1 MTFPYMDWNTSLV
14 VDHFAC
20 SAIDRG
26 FKSWFDHCFA
36 VLFESVP
43 NRISVRPAA
52 GRNAAAGAAGRR
64 CCAAICVGHSACPT
78 PCSPGFCVAA
88 LPAFQFSSCLRT
100 TCTGGPSQKKT

>member
-1 MTFPYMDWNTSLV
+1 MTFPYMDWNNSLV

-26 FKSWFDHCFA
+26 FKSWFDHYFA

-52 GRNAAAGAAGRR
+52 GCNAAAGGAAAGGAARR
-64 CCAAICVGHSACPT
+64 SAWVT
-78 PCSPGFCVAA
+78 
-88 LPAFQFSSCLRT
+88 LPAPPPAARVFV
-100 TCTGGPSQKKT
+100 